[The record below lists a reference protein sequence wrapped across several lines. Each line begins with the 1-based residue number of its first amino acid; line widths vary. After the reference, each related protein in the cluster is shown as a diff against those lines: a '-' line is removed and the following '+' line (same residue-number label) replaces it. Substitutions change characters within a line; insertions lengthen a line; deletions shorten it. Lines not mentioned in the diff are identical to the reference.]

1 MTTLH
6 HAIKV
11 AAPRDRVF
19 KALTDT
25 AELAKWH
32 YGPVE
37 GEVAVD
43 AVVYMNAK
51 PGMRFGWKTTELVDG
66 QRVAQV
72 SVEGPGAT
80 GKQVTFD
87 LSDTDAGD
95 TLVELS
101 DGEWDEGDAHTP
113 FCNTHWGGVL
123 HRLKNFVE
131 SRG

>member
-1 MTTLH
+1 MTMIR
-6 HAIKV
+6 HAIKMS
-11 AAPRDRVF
+11 APRDQVF

-25 AELAKWH
+25 AELANWH

-37 GEVAVD
+37 GEVAVN
-43 AVVYMNAK
+43 AILHMNAK

-66 QRVAQV
+66 KHVAQV
-72 SVEGPGAT
+72 SIEGPGAT

-87 LSDTDAGD
+87 LSDTDAGG

-101 DGEWDEGDAHTP
+101 DGEWDEGDAHMR

-123 HRLKNFVE
+123 HRLKNYVE
-131 SRG
+131 SLG